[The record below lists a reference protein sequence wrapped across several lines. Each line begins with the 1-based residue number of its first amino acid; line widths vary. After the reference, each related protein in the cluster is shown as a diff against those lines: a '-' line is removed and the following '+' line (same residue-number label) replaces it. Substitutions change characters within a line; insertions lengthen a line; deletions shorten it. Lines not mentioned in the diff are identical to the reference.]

1 MWDNT
6 RWFKYYRDDFCVN
19 KSQFVPVIFEPPC
32 TIDAL
37 QNLFWTDTEQADDN
51 HNKQQ
56 DQASPQWLWYN
67 ILTFLRDDIDHN
79 IL

>member
-1 MWDNT
+1 MVLL
-6 RWFKYYRDDFCVN
+6 C
-19 KSQFVPVIFEPPC
+19 
-32 TIDAL
+32 
-37 QNLFWTDTEQADDN
+37 WTDTEQADDN

-67 ILTFLRDDIDHN
+67 NILTFLRGDIDQN

>member
-1 MWDNT
+1 MSS
-6 RWFKYYRDDFCVN
+6 RN
-19 KSQFVPVIFEPPC
+19 KVISQS
-32 TIDAL
+32 L
-37 QNLFWTDTEQADDN
+37 RTDTEQADDN

-79 IL
+79 TL

>member
-1 MWDNT
+1 MFQPD
-6 RWFKYYRDDFCVN
+6 RAIFREFCTVKSNLKTNAYPTHN
-19 KSQFVPVIFEPPC
+19 KISR
-32 TIDAL
+32 
-37 QNLFWTDTEQADDN
+37 WTDTEQADDN